1 MLKIASIRLRVACK
15 SDSGEGRRTCLAL
28 KKKERREKREKK
40 KKKRE
45 TGMRRDEENTGI
57 ETNTRLSFYQ
67 WINIEVSLEQ

>member
-1 MLKIASIRLRVACK
+1 MRAKATRERGEEEEDVSRVK
-15 SDSGEGRRTCLAL
+15 